1 MKSTPLHFACYA
13 RPPPESTESPD
24 DTCDKMIEILL
35 GNCDKSSNSHTSVPI
50 PKVSSQNK
58 NWVDKT
64 DTIRNYVNMTNSSGQ
79 TALCLAAQQGLVKS
93 VNRLLV
99 HWSRNDE
106 NLKFEI
112 ESAIKSNN
120 LEILKA
126 VLEKIKPD
134 KPSQLLHLTCKYNN
148 NREVDAD
155 KSGRDIDNVTGF
167 IFEFSP
173 EEIYQANDEGYTPLL
188 IAAHFGHYN
197 CVKYLCKVSE
207 KIPNAGE

>member
-1 MKSTPLHFACYA
+1 
-13 RPPPESTESPD
+13 
-24 DTCDKMIEILL
+24 MIELLL
-35 GNCDKSSNSHTSVPI
+35 GNCDKSSNSHTSVLI

-99 HWSRNDE
+99 HWSRKDE
-106 NLKFEI
+106 HLKFEI

-134 KPSQLLHLTCKYNN
+134 KPFALLHLACKYNN
-148 NREVDAD
+148 NRVVDAN
-155 KSGRDIDNVTGF
+155 KSGMNIDNVTGLC
-167 IFEFSP
+167 FEFSP
-173 EEIYQANDEGYTPLL
+173 EDIDKPNDEGYTPLL

-197 CVKYLCKVSE
+197 CVKYLCEVSE
-207 KIPNAGE
+207 KIPNGGK